1 MRSVSMMVRFT
12 VLLLCVILSVE
23 KIKCAPTH
31 VFSEAQNTSE
41 SEESRERRE
50 KRFTTVVN
58 PESSSVVNAS
68 FSELTVNSTTTF
80 TNDVHVDH
88 FAVRQKTDHDRSHA
102 LHGARRE
109 RRSTENEGHGYD
121 TAGSTDALRFSPEV
135 SDFNTID
142 LGPRSGEALLDQDL
156 DLGLSEEY
164 HRQPQSSRCN
174 IRTPESESQEKKCGD
189 RNVTCPYNSSYGE
202 WCGDGRCYCCDCV
215 ANCSKT
221 PNGEAHIYIPSF
233 DLSIT
238 VLDFSGNGLKEIN
251 DSYFFENATHF
262 EHVDLSFNELRSID
276 RGAFSSLRN
285 LSVLLLNDNLYLDL
299 TTHGDALFNLSSV
312 QVLDVS
318 NVYSGTFP
326 SNLFHGKAM
335 PSLHKL
341 ILNGADLRRCNASMF
356 QQFPSLQYL
365 NLAMNDM
372 RSIATE
378 FNDTFENLT
387 ILHLEQNDMNEFPT
401 SCLNSSEGLVAVSV
415 YPNLQEL
422 YVNDNRISSLTSEIC
437 FPKLLILY
445 LSCNPIVNILTN
457 MFGENRFPK
466 LSVLHMEN
474 LEIELIESYAFNN
487 TKLAYVS
494 LMYNNVDFVTE
505 HIHEEGFAGLPRLSF
520 LQLEHNYLNN
530 DRFIQLFGGLTNLQ
544 RVYVGN
550 TNLDTVTKETFSS
563 FRGLKV
569 AKLHRN
575 FFWRIPDG
583 VFDGFQNLTTVDLSN
598 CRITT
603 IGENTFSND
612 TRRRLKTLDLSG
624 NHFHCDCDLLWFRDW
639 LGSNDSIFYSAWT
652 AYKCSNLPK
661 TNVTDF
667 RMNKQVCLMSRDASV
682 FTVVVVTLLMII
694 LMLVT
699 FFFRYRWTIRL
710 ILYEAFRGK
719 GHNCRLP
726 ADYFRYDVFVSY
738 AEQDL
743 NWVRHHLI
751 SELEVG
757 MGVRLCIHQRDFL
770 PGENIVDNI
779 FHSVK
784 DSRKVMMVFSRHFA
798 RSQWCQFELAMCL
811 NHVIHNDDALLIA
824 CVDDV
829 TCSTELT
836 PTMMAVLNTTTY
848 IQWAEEDDA
857 IASFWAR
864 MRIALRDVIPRR
876 RQRTSCNHVHVLS

>member
-1 MRSVSMMVRFT
+1 MKSVPKSVRFT
-12 VLLLCVILSVE
+12 VLLLNVILLV
-23 KIKCAPTH
+23 KIIKCAPTY
-31 VFSEAQNTSE
+31 VFSEAQNTSK
-41 SEESRERRE
+41 SEESTARRE
-50 KRFTTVVN
+50 QRFTTVVKPQSPSVTVLN
-58 PESSSVVNAS
+58 SSVS
-68 FSELTVNSTTTF
+68 DLTVNLTKAF
-80 TNDVHVDH
+80 TKDVHVDPY
-88 FAVRQKTDHDRSHA
+88 AVRHKTDHGRHEFD
-102 LHGARRE
+102 GPRRE

-121 TAGSTDALRFSPEV
+121 TAGSTDVLRFSSEV
-135 SDFNTID
+135 SDFNTFD
-142 LGPRSGEALLDQDL
+142 LGPRSGEALLDQ

-174 IRTPESESQEKKCGD
+174 TRTPESESQAKKCGD
-189 RNVTCPYNSSYGE
+189 RNVTCPYNSFSGK

-215 ANCSKT
+215 ANCSRH
-221 PNGEAHIYIPSF
+221 GEALLYIPSF

-238 VLDFSGNGLKEIN
+238 VLDFSGNGLTEIN
-251 DSYFFENATHF
+251 DSSFFENATQL
-262 EHVDLSFNELRSID
+262 EYVDLSFNELRSINHS
-276 RGAFSSLRN
+276 AFSSLRN
-285 LSVLLLNDNLYLDL
+285 LSVLLLNNNLYLDL
-299 TTHGDALFNLSSV
+299 TKHSDALFNLSSV

-326 SNLFHGKAM
+326 SDLFHGKAM

-365 NLAMNDM
+365 HLAMNDM
-372 RSIATE
+372 RYIVME

-387 ILHLEQNDMNEFPT
+387 ILHLEQNDMYKFPR
-401 SCLNSSEGLVAVSV
+401 SCVNSSEGLVAVSV

-437 FPKLLILY
+437 FPKLSKLL
-445 LSCNPIVNILTN
+445 LSCNPIVNLLTN
-457 MFGENRFPK
+457 MFGEKRFPK
-466 LSVLHMEN
+466 LSMIYMEN

-487 TKLAYVS
+487 TKLEYLS

-505 HIHEEGFAGLPRLSF
+505 HIHEEGFAGLPRLRA
-520 LQLEHNYLNN
+520 LQIEHNYLSN
-530 DRFIQLFGGLTNLQ
+530 DRFIQLFGGLTNLKY
-544 RVYVGN
+544 VYVGN
-550 TNLDTVTKETFSS
+550 TNLDTITKETFSS
-563 FRGLKV
+563 FRGLRT
-569 AKLHRN
+569 KLHRN

-583 VFDGFQNLTTVDLSN
+583 VFDGFQDLTTVDISN

-603 IGENTFSND
+603 IGENTFSSD
-612 TRRRLKTLDLSG
+612 TRRRLKHLDLSG
-624 NHFHCDCDLLWFRDW
+624 NHFHCDCDLLWFRNW
-639 LGSNDSIFYSAWT
+639 LSSNDSIFYPAWT
-652 AYKCSNLPK
+652 AHKCSNLPK

-667 RMNKQVCLMSRDASV
+667 RMNEQVCLMSRDASV
-682 FTVVVVTLLMII
+682 FTVVVVTLLLII

-710 ILYEAFRGK
+710 MLYEAFRGK

-743 NWVRHHLI
+743 NWVRYHLI

-798 RSQWCQFELAMCL
+798 RSQWCQFELKYCQSFVMER
-811 NHVIHNDDALLIA
+811 
-824 CVDDV
+824 DDV
-829 TCSTELT
+829 MVLVALQETQSRDMTGAML
-836 PTMMAVLNTTTY
+836 AVLQTTTY
-848 IQWAEEDDA
+848 IEWEDGQDA
-857 IASFWAR
+857 RQSFWAR
-864 MRIALRDVIPRR
+864 LRLALDE
-876 RQRTSCNHVHVLS
+876 